1 MRDTRPSASDSTV
14 SHLLG
19 PKKCSM
25 TRSMPLHTEA
35 AQPMNQPSVRAT
47 CANKPDSF
55 AHVARTPNDTEEV
68 IDDSQGR
75 EQDLSSGR
83 CGVIYQEYLNLEVP

>member
-35 AQPMNQPSVRAT
+35 AEPMNQPACALRA
-47 CANKPDSF
+47 ANKPDSF
-55 AHVARTPNDTEEV
+55 AHVARRRTTPKK
-68 IDDSQGR
+68 
-75 EQDLSSGR
+75 
-83 CGVIYQEYLNLEVP
+83 